1 MQPYIFPFHIRTDR
15 SPWYNNL
22 STVYCS
28 IAPTVATTTTLF
40 IKGEE
45 NKTRSSTMSGDTVT
59 SDVSSAAD
67 AASTQKQ
74 DEQQMTEATSDQQ
87 IIDEDLQEASEVF
100 NSLFS
105 TRRPKDGWAGLSSG
119 LKSIGK
125 GTVAGMA
132 SLVAQ
137 PIAGAHENGVK
148 GFFGGLATGV
158 ASAVA
163 LPVTG
168 VCVGAY
174 QMTRGVTNSFEA
186 MNASKQGMMWDNE
199 KREWIHYFLEKDKEE
214 VEKREA
220 ELKSGGRKTASGGV
234 VGAVDM
240 NEKKVK
246 DREYYDLMGVPTNAT
261 AGEIKKAYYKEA
273 RKCHPDKCQDDPEAA
288 TKFQDLGHAY
298 QILSNEQTRASYDKN
313 GKPDSNSADANLANE
328 IDPLVFFAVMFGSH
342 LVEPYIGELWI
353 ATTADTL
360 MKDSMEQQQDMENLT
375 EEDAAKFIAS
385 KTASSAEMMLKQRKR
400 EVKCALNLR
409 EKIIP
414 FMEAKEEDDIM
425 AFKALIV
432 KEAAKIVSTSF
443 GATFL
448 VTIGFTLEVEA
459 EEYIGVQT
467 SALGMGALNARFR
480 RTRKSTSNNWK
491 IMGAGINAATTGRKA
506 MKEVE
511 AAQKQMEEKKAM
523 AIAGEGDDDDKNAID
538 EEKAKMAAQKLE
550 ETIPALLELAWAIN
564 NRDISRTLKGA
575 CKKLFSDAEVPIE
588 TRIRRAEAVYI
599 LGSEFYTIGKECG
612 GEKYD
617 VKDTNDIKARAEVA
631 VMTTMAKAQG
641 QEVSEDDTE
650 DMIRRAKDM
659 QQGRDEAKASAS
671 SEKAASEDEKM
682 T

>member
-1 MQPYIFPFHIRTDR
+1 MNGT
-15 SPWYNNL
+15 
-22 STVYCS
+22 
-28 IAPTVATTTTLF
+28 
-40 IKGEE
+40 
-45 NKTRSSTMSGDTVT
+45 T
-59 SDVSSAAD
+59 SDASSAD
-67 AASTQKQ
+67 AATIQKQ
-74 DEQQMTEATSDQQ
+74 DEQQETTSEHLQKQNNEQQQKMTTSEQQ
-87 IIDEDLQEASEVF
+87 HIDEDLQEASEVF

-125 GTVAGMA
+125 GTVAGVA
-132 SLVAQ
+132 SLIAQ

-174 QMTRGVTNSFEA
+174 QMTRGVANSVEA
-186 MNASKQGMMWDNE
+186 MNASKQGMVWDND
-199 KREWIHYFLEKDKEE
+199 KREWIHYYLNKDKEE
-214 VEKREA
+214 VEKRET
-220 ELKSGGRKTASGGV
+220 ELKSGGRKTASGGT
-234 VGAVDM
+234 VGATGI

-246 DREYYDLMGVPTNAT
+246 DREYYDLMGVPTDAS

-273 RKCHPDKCQDDPEAA
+273 RKCHPDKCQGDPEAA
-288 TKFQDLGHAY
+288 AKFQALGHAY

-313 GKPDSNSADANLANE
+313 GKPETNSADANLANE

-360 MKDSMEQQQDMENLT
+360 MKDAMEQQQNIDMENMT

-385 KTASSAEMMLKQRKR
+385 KSASTEEMTLKQRKR

-414 FMEAKEEDDIM
+414 FMEARDDDDIM
-425 AFKALIV
+425 QFKASIA
-432 KEAAKIVSTSF
+432 KEASKIVSTSF

-448 VTIGFTLEVEA
+448 VAIGFTLEVEA

-467 SALGMGALNARFR
+467 SALGMGAINARLR
-480 RTRKSTSNNWK
+480 RTRKSTANNWK

-511 AAQKQMEEKKAM
+511 AAQKLMEEKKAM
-523 AIAGEGDDDDKNAID
+523 KVAGEEDNGEEKEMD

-564 NRDISRTLKGA
+564 NRDISRTLKSA
-575 CKKLFSDAEVPIE
+575 CKKLLSDAEVPIE
-588 TRIRRAEAVYI
+588 TRIRRAEAIRI

-617 VKDTNDIKARAEVA
+617 VKDTSDIKARAEVA

-650 DMIRRAKDM
+650 DLIRRAKDM
-659 QQGRDEAKASAS
+659 KQERDEAKAAAA
-671 SEKAASEDEKM
+671 SEKAASGDEKM

>member
-1 MQPYIFPFHIRTDR
+1 M
-15 SPWYNNL
+15 NN
-22 STVYCS
+22 ST
-28 IAPTVATTTTLF
+28 
-40 IKGEE
+40 
-45 NKTRSSTMSGDTVT
+45 T
-59 SDVSSAAD
+59 SDVSAAAAPAD
-67 AASTQKQ
+67 AASIPKQ
-74 DEQQMTEATSDQQ
+74 DEQRMTTTEQQ
-87 IIDEDLQEASEVF
+87 EIDEDLQEASEVF

-125 GTVAGMA
+125 GTAAGVA
-132 SLVAQ
+132 SLIAQ

-174 QMTRGVTNSFEA
+174 QMSRGVANSVEA
-186 MNASKQGMMWDNE
+186 MNSSKQGMMWDNE
-199 KREWIHYFLEKDKEE
+199 KREWIHYYLEKDKEL

-220 ELKSGGRKTASGGV
+220 ELKSGGGKTASGGNL
-234 VGAVDM
+234 AAADI

-246 DREYYDLMGVPTNAT
+246 DREYYDLMGVSTNAT

-288 TKFQDLGHAY
+288 TKFQALGHAY

-360 MKDSMEQQQDMENLT
+360 MKDAMEQQQSMDMESMT
-375 EEDAAKFIAS
+375 EEDAAKFLAS
-385 KTASSAEMMLKQRKR
+385 KSASSEEMTLKQRKR

-414 FMEAKEEDDIM
+414 FMEAKDEDDIM
-425 AFKALIV
+425 AFKASIAQ
-432 KEAAKIVSTSF
+432 EASKIVSTSF

-448 VTIGFTLEVEA
+448 VAIGFTLEVEA

-467 SALGMGALNARFR
+467 SALGMGAMNARFR
-480 RTRKSTSNNWK
+480 RTRKSTANNWK

-511 AAQKQMEEKKAM
+511 AVQKQMEEKKAM
-523 AIAGEGDDDDKNAID
+523 TVAGEEQDGEDNAMD

-575 CKKLFSDAEVPIE
+575 CKKLFSDAEVTIE
-588 TRIRRAEAVYI
+588 TRIRRAEAVYL

-617 VKDTNDIKARAEVA
+617 VKDTKDIKARAEVA

-641 QEVSEDDTE
+641 QEVTEDDTE

-659 QQGRDEAKASAS
+659 QQGRDDAEAAAAN
-671 SEKAASEDEKM
+671 EKAASTDENM

>member
-1 MQPYIFPFHIRTDR
+1 MNGTSDT
-15 SPWYNNL
+15 
-22 STVYCS
+22 STEAAAS
-28 IAPTVATTTTLF
+28 IQKQEDGQVSATT
-40 IKGEE
+40 
-45 NKTRSSTMSGDTVT
+45 
-59 SDVSSAAD
+59 A
-67 AASTQKQ
+67 
-74 DEQQMTEATSDQQ
+74 EQQML
-87 IIDEDLQEASEVF
+87 DEDLQEASEVF

-125 GTVAGMA
+125 GTLAGAA

-168 VCVGAY
+168 ICVGAY
-174 QMTRGVTNSFEA
+174 QMSRGVANSVEA
-186 MNASKQGMMWDNE
+186 VNASKQGMQWDNE
-199 KREWIHYFLEKDKEE
+199 KREWIFYYLDKDKEE

-220 ELKSGGRKTASGGV
+220 ELKSGAGKTASGDA
-234 VGAVDM
+234 VGSTDI

-246 DREYYDLMGVPTNAT
+246 DREYYDLLGVPTNAS

-273 RKCHPDKCQDDPEAA
+273 RKCHPDKCPDDPEAA
-288 TKFQDLGHAY
+288 TKFQALGHAY
-298 QILSNEQTRASYDKN
+298 QILSNEQTRTAYDKN
-313 GKPDSNSADANLANE
+313 GKPETNSADANLANE

-360 MKDSMEQQQDMENLT
+360 MKDAMEQQQSMDMENMT
-375 EEDAAKFIAS
+375 EEDAAKFLAS
-385 KTASSAEMMLKQRKR
+385 KSASSEEMMLKQRKR

-425 AFKALIV
+425 VFKASIA
-432 KEAAKIVSTSF
+432 KEASKIVSTSF

-448 VTIGFTLEVEA
+448 VTIGFALEVEA
-459 EEYIGVQT
+459 EEYLGVQT
-467 SALGMGALNARFR
+467 SALGMGAMNARSRRFR
-480 RTRKSTSNNWK
+480 KTTANNWK

-511 AAQKQMEEKKAM
+511 AAQKQLEEKKAM
-523 AIAGEGDDDDKNAID
+523 KESGEGEADGDDNEMDA
-538 EEKAKMAAQKLE
+538 EQAKMAAQKLE

-564 NRDISRTLKGA
+564 IRDISRTLKSA
-575 CKKLFSDAEVPIE
+575 CKKLFSDAEVSLE
-588 TRIRRAEAVYI
+588 TRIRRAEAVRL

-617 VKDTNDIKARAEVA
+617 VKDTTDIKARAEVA

-650 DMIRRAKDM
+650 DLIRRAKDM
-659 QQGRDEAKASAS
+659 KQGEGVEAAAS
-671 SEKAASEDEKM
+671 STASDDEKM

>member
-1 MQPYIFPFHIRTDR
+1 M
-15 SPWYNNL
+15 SA
-22 STVYCS
+22 
-28 IAPTVATTTTLF
+28 APTA
-40 IKGEE
+40 E
-45 NKTRSSTMSGDTVT
+45 STSL
-59 SDVSSAAD
+59 
-67 AASTQKQ
+67 QKQ
-74 DEQQMTEATSDQQ
+74 ENDQQ
-87 IIDEDLQEASEVF
+87 EIDEDLKEASEVF

-125 GTVAGMA
+125 GTAAGVA

-137 PIAGAHENGVK
+137 PIAGAHENGVR

-174 QMTRGVTNSFEA
+174 QMSRGVANSVEA
-186 MNASKQGMMWDNE
+186 MNSSKQGMMWDNE
-199 KREWIHYFLEKDKEE
+199 KREWIHYYLEKDKEE

-220 ELKSGGRKTASGGV
+220 ELKSGGGKTASGENS
-234 VGAVDM
+234 AAADI
-240 NEKKVK
+240 NERKVK
-246 DREYYDLMGVPTNAT
+246 DREYYDLMGVSTNAT

-288 TKFQDLGHAY
+288 AKFQALGHAY
-298 QILSNEQTRASYDKN
+298 QILSNEQSRASYDKN
-313 GKPDSNSADANLANE
+313 GKPETNSADANLANE

-360 MKDSMEQQQDMENLT
+360 MKDAMEQQQSMDMENMT
-375 EEDAAKFIAS
+375 EEDAAKFLAS
-385 KTASSAEMMLKQRKR
+385 KSASSEEMTLKQRKR

-414 FMEAKEEDDIM
+414 FMEAKDEDDIM
-425 AFKALIV
+425 AFKASIA
-432 KEAAKIVSTSF
+432 KEASKIVSTSF

-448 VTIGFTLEVEA
+448 VAIGFTLEVEA

-467 SALGMGALNARFR
+467 SALGVGAINARFR
-480 RTRKSTSNNWK
+480 RARKSNANNWR

-511 AAQKQMEEKKAM
+511 AVQKQMEEKKAM
-523 AIAGEGDDDDKNAID
+523 TVGGEEEDGEDKAMD

-564 NRDISRTLKGA
+564 DRDISRTLKGA

-588 TRIRRAEAVYI
+588 TRIRRAEAI
-599 LGSEFYTIGKECG
+599 HLLGKDFYTIGKECG

-617 VKDTNDIKARAEVA
+617 VKDTKDIKARAEVA

-641 QEVSEDDTE
+641 QEVTDDDTE

-659 QQGRDEAKASAS
+659 QQGRDDAGAAAANKQTASTDAN
-671 SEKAASEDEKM
+671 M

>member
-1 MQPYIFPFHIRTDR
+1 MNGTSDA
-15 SPWYNNL
+15 
-22 STVYCS
+22 STEAAS
-28 IAPTVATTTTLF
+28 IQKQEDGQVSATT
-40 IKGEE
+40 
-45 NKTRSSTMSGDTVT
+45 ST
-59 SDVSSAAD
+59 A
-67 AASTQKQ
+67 
-74 DEQQMTEATSDQQ
+74 EQQML
-87 IIDEDLQEASEVF
+87 DEDLQEASEVF

-125 GTVAGMA
+125 GTLAGAA

-137 PIAGAHENGVK
+137 PIAGAQENGVK

-168 VCVGAY
+168 ICVGAY
-174 QMTRGVTNSFEA
+174 QMSRGVANSVEA
-186 MNASKQGMMWDNE
+186 VNASKQGMQWDNE
-199 KREWIHYFLEKDKEE
+199 KREWIFYYLDKDKEE

-220 ELKSGGRKTASGGV
+220 ELKSGAGKTASGDA
-234 VGAVDM
+234 VGSTDI

-246 DREYYDLMGVPTNAT
+246 DREYYDLLGVPTNAS

-273 RKCHPDKCQDDPEAA
+273 RKCHPDKCPDDPEAA
-288 TKFQDLGHAY
+288 TKFQALGHAY
-298 QILSNEQTRASYDKN
+298 QILSNEQTRTAYDKN
-313 GKPDSNSADANLANE
+313 GKPETNSADANLANE

-360 MKDSMEQQQDMENLT
+360 MKDAMEQQQSMDMENMT
-375 EEDAAKFIAS
+375 EEDAAKFLAS
-385 KTASSAEMMLKQRKR
+385 KSASSEEMMLKQRKR

-425 AFKALIV
+425 VFKASIA
-432 KEAAKIVSTSF
+432 KEASKIVSTSF

-448 VTIGFTLEVEA
+448 VTIGFALEVEA
-459 EEYIGVQT
+459 EEYLGVQT
-467 SALGMGALNARFR
+467 SALGMGAMNARSRRFR
-480 RTRKSTSNNWK
+480 KTTANNWK

-511 AAQKQMEEKKAM
+511 AAQKQLEEKKAM
-523 AIAGEGDDDDKNAID
+523 KESGEGEADGDDNEMDA
-538 EEKAKMAAQKLE
+538 EQAKMAAQKLE

-564 NRDISRTLKGA
+564 IRDISRTLKSA
-575 CKKLFSDAEVPIE
+575 CKKLFSDAEVPLE
-588 TRIRRAEAVYI
+588 TRIRRAEAVRL

-617 VKDTNDIKARAEVA
+617 VKDTTDIKARAEVA

-650 DMIRRAKDM
+650 DLIRRAKDM
-659 QQGRDEAKASAS
+659 KQGDGEGAEAAAS
-671 SEKAASEDEKM
+671 STASDDEKM

>member
-1 MQPYIFPFHIRTDR
+1 M
-15 SPWYNNL
+15 NG
-22 STVYCS
+22 
-28 IAPTVATTTTLF
+28 TTTT
-40 IKGEE
+40 
-45 NKTRSSTMSGDTVT
+45 SDDVSAT
-59 SDVSSAAD
+59 SDAVSAAD
-67 AASTQKQ
+67 TASIQKQ
-74 DEQQMTEATSDQQ
+74 EVEQQQQQVTTTSKQQ
-87 IIDEDLQEASEVF
+87 QAIDDDLQEASEVF

-125 GTVAGMA
+125 GTVAGVA
-132 SLVAQ
+132 SLIAQ

-174 QMTRGVTNSFEA
+174 QMTRGVVNSVEA

-199 KREWIHYFLEKDKEE
+199 KREWIHYYLNKDKEE

-220 ELKSGGRKTASGGV
+220 ELKSGGGKTASGGA
-234 VGAVDM
+234 VGATDI

-246 DREYYDLMGVPTNAT
+246 DREYYDLMGVPTNAS

-273 RKCHPDKCQDDPEAA
+273 RKCHPDKCQNDPEAA
-288 TKFQDLGHAY
+288 AKFQALGHAY

-313 GKPDSNSADANLANE
+313 GKPETNSADANLANE

-360 MKDSMEQQQDMENLT
+360 MKDVMEQQQNMDMENMT

-385 KTASSAEMMLKQRKR
+385 KSASTEEMTLKQRKR

-414 FMEAKEEDDIM
+414 FMEAKYEDDIM
-425 AFKALIV
+425 QFKASIA
-432 KEAAKIVSTSF
+432 KEASKIVSTSF

-448 VTIGFTLEVEA
+448 VAIGFTLEVEA

-467 SALGMGALNARFR
+467 SALGMGAMNARLR
-480 RTRKSTSNNWK
+480 RTRKSTANNWK

-511 AAQKQMEEKKAM
+511 AAQKSMEEKKAM
-523 AIAGEGDDDDKNAID
+523 KVAGEEDDGEDNALD

-564 NRDISRTLKGA
+564 NRDISRTLKSA

-588 TRIRRAEAVYI
+588 TRIRRAEAI
-599 LGSEFYTIGKECG
+599 RLLGSEFYTIGKECG

-617 VKDTNDIKARAEVA
+617 VKDTTDIKARAEVA

-650 DMIRRAKDM
+650 DLIRRAKDM
-659 QQGRDEAKASAS
+659 KQGRDEAKAAAE
-671 SEKAASEDEKM
+671 SEKAASTDEKM

>member
-1 MQPYIFPFHIRTDR
+1 M
-15 SPWYNNL
+15 N
-22 STVYCS
+22 ST
-28 IAPTVATTTTLF
+28 
-40 IKGEE
+40 
-45 NKTRSSTMSGDTVT
+45 T
-59 SDVSSAAD
+59 SDVSAAAAPAD
-67 AASTQKQ
+67 AASIPKQ
-74 DEQQMTEATSDQQ
+74 DEQRMTTTEQQ
-87 IIDEDLQEASEVF
+87 EIDEDLQEASEVF

-125 GTVAGMA
+125 GTAAGVA
-132 SLVAQ
+132 SLIAQ

-174 QMTRGVTNSFEA
+174 QMSRGVANSVEA
-186 MNASKQGMMWDNE
+186 MNSSKQGMMWDNE
-199 KREWIHYFLEKDKEE
+199 KREWIHYYLEKDKEL

-220 ELKSGGRKTASGGV
+220 ELKSGGGKTASGGNL
-234 VGAVDM
+234 AAADI

-246 DREYYDLMGVPTNAT
+246 DREYYDLMGVSTNAT

-288 TKFQDLGHAY
+288 TKFQALGHAY

-360 MKDSMEQQQDMENLT
+360 MKDAMEQQQSMDMESMT
-375 EEDAAKFIAS
+375 EEDAAKFLAS
-385 KTASSAEMMLKQRKR
+385 KSASSEEMTLKQRKR

-414 FMEAKEEDDIM
+414 FMEAKDEDDIM
-425 AFKALIV
+425 AFKASIAQ
-432 KEAAKIVSTSF
+432 EASKIVSTSF

-448 VTIGFTLEVEA
+448 VAIGFTLEVEA

-467 SALGMGALNARFR
+467 SALGMGAMNARFR
-480 RTRKSTSNNWK
+480 RTRKSTANNWK

-511 AAQKQMEEKKAM
+511 AVQKQMEEKKAM
-523 AIAGEGDDDDKNAID
+523 TVAGEEQDGEDNAMD

-575 CKKLFSDAEVPIE
+575 CKKLFSDAEVTIE
-588 TRIRRAEAVYI
+588 TRIRRAEAVYL

-617 VKDTNDIKARAEVA
+617 VKDTKDIKARAEVA

-641 QEVSEDDTE
+641 QEVTEDDTE

-659 QQGRDEAKASAS
+659 QQGRDDAEAAAAN
-671 SEKAASEDEKM
+671 EKAASTDENM

>member
-1 MQPYIFPFHIRTDR
+1 M
-15 SPWYNNL
+15 N
-22 STVYCS
+22 STS
-28 IAPTVATTTTLF
+28 EA
-40 IKGEE
+40 
-45 NKTRSSTMSGDTVT
+45 
-59 SDVSSAAD
+59 SAAADSD
-67 AASTQKQ
+67 ASIQKQ
-74 DEQQMTEATSDQQ
+74 TEQQMTSTEQQ
-87 IIDEDLQEASEVF
+87 EIDDDLQEASEVF

-119 LKSIGK
+119 LKSVGK
-125 GTVAGMA
+125 GTIAGVA

-137 PIAGAHENGVK
+137 PIAGAQENGVK

-174 QMTRGVTNSFEA
+174 QMTRGVANSVEA
-186 MNASKQGMMWDNE
+186 VNASKQGMVWDNE
-199 KREWIHYFLEKDKEE
+199 KREWVQYFLEKDKEE
-214 VEKREA
+214 VETREA
-220 ELKSGGRKTASGGV
+220 ELKSGGKTASGGDS
-234 VGAVDM
+234 AAADI

-246 DREYYDLMGVPTNAT
+246 DREYYDLMGVSTNAT

-288 TKFQDLGHAY
+288 AKFQALGHAY

-313 GKPDSNSADANLANE
+313 GKPETNSADANLANE

-360 MKDSMEQQQDMENLT
+360 MKDAMEQQQGLDMENMT
-375 EEDAAKFIAS
+375 EEDAAKFLAS
-385 KTASSAEMMLKQRKR
+385 KSASGEEMMLKQRKR

-409 EKIIP
+409 EKIVP

-425 AFKALIV
+425 VFKASIAQ
-432 KEAAKIVSTSF
+432 EAAKIASTSF

-448 VTIGFTLEVEA
+448 VAIGFTLEVEA

-467 SALGMGALNARFR
+467 SALGVGALNARFR
-480 RTRKSTSNNWK
+480 RTRKSTANNWK

-511 AAQKQMEEKKAM
+511 AVQKEMEEKKASTEG
-523 AIAGEGDDDDKNAID
+523 GESNDGEENEMD
-538 EEKAKMAAQKLE
+538 EEKAKVAAKKLE

-575 CKKLFSDAEVPIE
+575 CKKLFSDAAVPIE
-588 TRIRRAEAVYI
+588 TRIRRAEALHMI
-599 LGSEFYTIGKECG
+599 GSEFFTIGKDCG

-641 QEVSEDDTE
+641 QEVTEDDTE
-650 DMIRRAKDM
+650 DLIRRAKDM
-659 QQGRDEAKASAS
+659 QQGRDDEAATSSA
-671 SEKAASEDEKM
+671 ADENADENM

>member
-1 MQPYIFPFHIRTDR
+1 MNGTSD
-15 SPWYNNL
+15 NT
-22 STVYCS
+22 STEAAAS
-28 IAPTVATTTTLF
+28 IQKQEDGQVSATT
-40 IKGEE
+40 
-45 NKTRSSTMSGDTVT
+45 ST
-59 SDVSSAAD
+59 A
-67 AASTQKQ
+67 
-74 DEQQMTEATSDQQ
+74 EQQML
-87 IIDEDLQEASEVF
+87 DEDLQEASEVF

-125 GTVAGMA
+125 GTLAGAA

-137 PIAGAHENGVK
+137 PIAGAQENGVK

-168 VCVGAY
+168 ICVGAY
-174 QMTRGVTNSFEA
+174 QMSRGVANSVEA
-186 MNASKQGMMWDNE
+186 INASKQGMQWDNE
-199 KREWIHYFLEKDKEE
+199 KREWIFYYLDKDKEE

-220 ELKSGGRKTASGGV
+220 ELKSGAGKTASGDA
-234 VGAVDM
+234 VGSTDI

-246 DREYYDLMGVPTNAT
+246 DREYYDLLGVPTNAS

-273 RKCHPDKCQDDPEAA
+273 RKCHPDKCPDDPEAA
-288 TKFQDLGHAY
+288 TKFQALGHAY
-298 QILSNEQTRASYDKN
+298 QILSNEQTRTAYDKN
-313 GKPDSNSADANLANE
+313 GKPETNSADANLANE

-360 MKDSMEQQQDMENLT
+360 MKDAMEQQQSMDMENMT
-375 EEDAAKFIAS
+375 EEDAAKFLAS
-385 KTASSAEMMLKQRKR
+385 KSASSEEMMLKQRKR

-425 AFKALIV
+425 VFKASIA
-432 KEAAKIVSTSF
+432 KEASKIVSTSF

-448 VTIGFTLEVEA
+448 VTIGFALEVEA
-459 EEYIGVQT
+459 EEYLGVQT
-467 SALGMGALNARFR
+467 SALGMGAINARSRRFR
-480 RTRKSTSNNWK
+480 KTTANNWK

-511 AAQKQMEEKKAM
+511 AAQKQLEEKKAM
-523 AIAGEGDDDDKNAID
+523 KESGEGEADGDDNEMDA
-538 EEKAKMAAQKLE
+538 EQAKMAAQKLE

-564 NRDISRTLKGA
+564 IRDISRTLKSA
-575 CKKLFSDAEVPIE
+575 CKKLFSDAEVPLE
-588 TRIRRAEAVYI
+588 TRIRRAEAVRL

-617 VKDTNDIKARAEVA
+617 VKDTTDIKARAEVA

-650 DMIRRAKDM
+650 DLIRRAKDM
-659 QQGRDEAKASAS
+659 KQGNGEGAEAAAS
-671 SEKAASEDEKM
+671 STASDDEKM

>member
-1 MQPYIFPFHIRTDR
+1 M
-15 SPWYNNL
+15 N
-22 STVYCS
+22 ST
-28 IAPTVATTTTLF
+28 
-40 IKGEE
+40 
-45 NKTRSSTMSGDTVT
+45 T
-59 SDVSSAAD
+59 SDISAAAAAAAPAD
-67 AASTQKQ
+67 AASIPKQ
-74 DEQQMTEATSDQQ
+74 DEQHMTTTEQQ
-87 IIDEDLQEASEVF
+87 EIDEDLQEASEVF

-125 GTVAGMA
+125 GTAAGVA
-132 SLVAQ
+132 SLIAQ

-174 QMTRGVTNSFEA
+174 QMSRGVANSVEA

-199 KREWIHYFLEKDKEE
+199 KREWIHYYLGKDKEL

-220 ELKSGGRKTASGGV
+220 ELKSGGGKTASGGNL
-234 VGAVDM
+234 AAADI

-246 DREYYDLMGVPTNAT
+246 DREYYDLMGVSTNAT

-288 TKFQDLGHAY
+288 TKFQALGHAY

-360 MKDSMEQQQDMENLT
+360 MKDAMEQQQSMDMESMT
-375 EEDAAKFIAS
+375 EEDAAKFLAS
-385 KTASSAEMMLKQRKR
+385 KSASSEEMTLKQRKR

-409 EKIIP
+409 EKIIL
-414 FMEAKEEDDIM
+414 FMEAKDEDDIM
-425 AFKALIV
+425 AFKASIAQ
-432 KEAAKIVSTSF
+432 EASKIVSTSF

-448 VTIGFTLEVEA
+448 VAIGFTLEVEA

-467 SALGMGALNARFR
+467 SALGMGAMNARFR
-480 RTRKSTSNNWK
+480 RTRKSTANNWK

-511 AAQKQMEEKKAM
+511 AVQKQMEEKKAM
-523 AIAGEGDDDDKNAID
+523 TVAGEEQDGKDNAMD

-575 CKKLFSDAEVPIE
+575 CKKLFSDAEVTIE
-588 TRIRRAEAVYI
+588 TRIRRAEAVYL

-617 VKDTNDIKARAEVA
+617 VKDTKDIKARAEVA

-641 QEVSEDDTE
+641 QEVTEDDTE

-659 QQGRDEAKASAS
+659 QQGRDDAEAAAAN
-671 SEKAASEDEKM
+671 EKAASTDENM

>member
-1 MQPYIFPFHIRTDR
+1 M
-15 SPWYNNL
+15 N
-22 STVYCS
+22 ST
-28 IAPTVATTTTLF
+28 
-40 IKGEE
+40 
-45 NKTRSSTMSGDTVT
+45 T
-59 SDVSSAAD
+59 SDISAAAAAPAY
-67 AASTQKQ
+67 AASIPKQ
-74 DEQQMTEATSDQQ
+74 DEQHMTTTEQQ
-87 IIDEDLQEASEVF
+87 EIDEDLQEASEVF

-125 GTVAGMA
+125 GTAAGVA
-132 SLVAQ
+132 SLIAQ

-174 QMTRGVTNSFEA
+174 QMSRGVANSVEA
-186 MNASKQGMMWDNE
+186 MNSSKQGMMWDNE
-199 KREWIHYFLEKDKEE
+199 KREWIHYYLEKDKEL

-220 ELKSGGRKTASGGV
+220 ELKSGGGKTASGGNL
-234 VGAVDM
+234 AAADI

-246 DREYYDLMGVPTNAT
+246 DREYYDLMGVSTNAT

-288 TKFQDLGHAY
+288 TKFQALGHAY

-360 MKDSMEQQQDMENLT
+360 MKDAMEQQQSMDMESMT
-375 EEDAAKFIAS
+375 EEDAAKFLAS
-385 KTASSAEMMLKQRKR
+385 KSASSEEMTLKQRKR

-414 FMEAKEEDDIM
+414 FMEAKDEDDIM
-425 AFKALIV
+425 AFKASIAQ
-432 KEAAKIVSTSF
+432 EASKIVSTSF

-448 VTIGFTLEVEA
+448 VAIGFTLEVEA

-467 SALGMGALNARFR
+467 SALGMGAMNARFR
-480 RTRKSTSNNWK
+480 RTRKSTANNWK

-511 AAQKQMEEKKAM
+511 AVQKQMEEKKAM
-523 AIAGEGDDDDKNAID
+523 TVAGEEQDGEDNAMD

-575 CKKLFSDAEVPIE
+575 CKKLFSDAEVTIE
-588 TRIRRAEAVYI
+588 TRIRRAEAVYL

-617 VKDTNDIKARAEVA
+617 VKDTKDIKARAEVA

-641 QEVSEDDTE
+641 QEVTEDDTE

-659 QQGRDEAKASAS
+659 QQGRDDAEAAAAN
-671 SEKAASEDEKM
+671 EKAASTDENM

>member
-1 MQPYIFPFHIRTDR
+1 MNGTSDT
-15 SPWYNNL
+15 
-22 STVYCS
+22 STEAAS
-28 IAPTVATTTTLF
+28 IQKQEDGQVSATT
-40 IKGEE
+40 
-45 NKTRSSTMSGDTVT
+45 
-59 SDVSSAAD
+59 
-67 AASTQKQ
+67 
-74 DEQQMTEATSDQQ
+74 ATDL
-87 IIDEDLQEASEVF
+87 DDDLQEASEVF

-125 GTVAGMA
+125 GTLAGAA

-168 VCVGAY
+168 ICVGAY
-174 QMTRGVTNSFEA
+174 QMSRGVANSVEA
-186 MNASKQGMMWDNE
+186 VNASKQGMQWDNE
-199 KREWIHYFLEKDKEE
+199 KREWIFYYLEKDKEE

-220 ELKSGGRKTASGGV
+220 ELKSGAGKTASGDA
-234 VGAVDM
+234 VGSTDI

-246 DREYYDLMGVPTNAT
+246 DREYYELLGVPTNAS

-273 RKCHPDKCQDDPEAA
+273 RKCHPDKCPDDPEAA
-288 TKFQDLGHAY
+288 TKFQALGHAY
-298 QILSNEQTRASYDKN
+298 QILSNEQTRTAYDKN
-313 GKPDSNSADANLANE
+313 GKPETNSADANLANE

-360 MKDSMEQQQDMENLT
+360 MKDAMEQQQSMDMENMT
-375 EEDAAKFIAS
+375 EEDAAKFLAS
-385 KTASSAEMMLKQRKR
+385 KSASSEEMMLKQRKR

-425 AFKALIV
+425 VFKASIA
-432 KEAAKIVSTSF
+432 KEASKIVSTSF

-448 VTIGFTLEVEA
+448 VTIGFALEVEA
-459 EEYIGVQT
+459 EEYLGVQT
-467 SALGMGALNARFR
+467 SALGMGAMNARSRRFR
-480 RTRKSTSNNWK
+480 KTTANNWK

-511 AAQKQMEEKKAM
+511 AAQKQLEEKKAM
-523 AIAGEGDDDDKNAID
+523 KESGEGEADGDDNEMDV
-538 EEKAKMAAQKLE
+538 EQAKMAAQKLE

-564 NRDISRTLKGA
+564 IRDISRTLKSA
-575 CKKLFSDAEVPIE
+575 CKKLFSDAEVPLE
-588 TRIRRAEAVYI
+588 TRIRRAEAVRL

-617 VKDTNDIKARAEVA
+617 VKDTTDIKARAEVA

-650 DMIRRAKDM
+650 DLIRQAKDM
-659 QQGRDEAKASAS
+659 KKDQ
-671 SEKAASEDEKM
+671 SEGADRKSVV
-682 T
+682 

>member
-1 MQPYIFPFHIRTDR
+1 M
-15 SPWYNNL
+15 N
-22 STVYCS
+22 
-28 IAPTVATTTTLF
+28 
-40 IKGEE
+40 
-45 NKTRSSTMSGDTVT
+45 SSTSEMSASPTAEST
-59 SDVSSAAD
+59 SL
-67 AASTQKQ
+67 QKQ
-74 DEQQMTEATSDQQ
+74 ENDQQ
-87 IIDEDLQEASEVF
+87 EIDEDLKEASEVF

-125 GTVAGMA
+125 GTAAGVA

-137 PIAGAHENGVK
+137 PIAGAHENGVR

-174 QMTRGVTNSFEA
+174 QMSRGVANSVEA

-199 KREWIHYFLEKDKEE
+199 KREWIHYYLEKDKEE

-220 ELKSGGRKTASGGV
+220 ELKSGGGKTASGENS
-234 VGAVDM
+234 AAADI
-240 NEKKVK
+240 NERKVK
-246 DREYYDLMGVPTNAT
+246 DREYYDLMGVSTNAT

-288 TKFQDLGHAY
+288 AKFQALGHAY
-298 QILSNEQTRASYDKN
+298 QILSNEQSRASYDKN
-313 GKPDSNSADANLANE
+313 GKPETNSADANLANE

-360 MKDSMEQQQDMENLT
+360 MKDAMEQQQSMDMENMT
-375 EEDAAKFIAS
+375 EEDAAKFLAS
-385 KTASSAEMMLKQRKR
+385 KSASSEEMTLKQRKR

-414 FMEAKEEDDIM
+414 FMEAKDEDDIM
-425 AFKALIV
+425 AFKASIA
-432 KEAAKIVSTSF
+432 KEASKIVSTSF

-448 VTIGFTLEVEA
+448 VAIGFTLEVEA

-467 SALGMGALNARFR
+467 SALGVGAINARFR
-480 RTRKSTSNNWK
+480 RARKSNANNWR

-511 AAQKQMEEKKAM
+511 AVQKHMEEKKAM
-523 AIAGEGDDDDKNAID
+523 TVGGEEEDGEDKAMD

-564 NRDISRTLKGA
+564 DRDISRTLKGA

-588 TRIRRAEAVYI
+588 TRIRRAEAI
-599 LGSEFYTIGKECG
+599 HLLGKDFYTIGKECG

-617 VKDTNDIKARAEVA
+617 VKDTKDIKARAEVA

-641 QEVSEDDTE
+641 QEVTDDDTE

-659 QQGRDEAKASAS
+659 QQGRDDAGAAAANKQTASTDAN
-671 SEKAASEDEKM
+671 M

>member
-1 MQPYIFPFHIRTDR
+1 M
-15 SPWYNNL
+15 NG
-22 STVYCS
+22 
-28 IAPTVATTTTLF
+28 TTTT
-40 IKGEE
+40 
-45 NKTRSSTMSGDTVT
+45 SDDVSAT
-59 SDVSSAAD
+59 SDAVSAAD
-67 AASTQKQ
+67 TASIQKQ
-74 DEQQMTEATSDQQ
+74 EVEQQQQQVTTTSKQQ
-87 IIDEDLQEASEVF
+87 QAIDDDLQEASEVF

-125 GTVAGMA
+125 GTVAGVA
-132 SLVAQ
+132 SLIAQ

-174 QMTRGVTNSFEA
+174 QMTRGVVNSVEA

-199 KREWIHYFLEKDKEE
+199 KREWIHYYLNKDKEE

-220 ELKSGGRKTASGGV
+220 ELKSGGGKTASGGA
-234 VGAVDM
+234 VGATDI

-246 DREYYDLMGVPTNAT
+246 DREYYDLMGVPTNAS

-273 RKCHPDKCQDDPEAA
+273 RKCHPDKCQNDPEAA
-288 TKFQDLGHAY
+288 AKFQALGHAY

-313 GKPDSNSADANLANE
+313 GKPETNSADANLANE

-360 MKDSMEQQQDMENLT
+360 MKDVMEQQQNMDMENMT

-385 KTASSAEMMLKQRKR
+385 KSASTEEMTLKQRKR

-414 FMEAKEEDDIM
+414 FMEAKDEDDIM
-425 AFKALIV
+425 QFKASIA
-432 KEAAKIVSTSF
+432 KEASKIVSTSF

-448 VTIGFTLEVEA
+448 VAIGFTLEVEA

-467 SALGMGALNARFR
+467 SALGMGAMNARLR
-480 RTRKSTSNNWK
+480 RTRKSTANNWK

-511 AAQKQMEEKKAM
+511 AAQKSMEEKKAM
-523 AIAGEGDDDDKNAID
+523 KVAGEEDDGEDNALD

-564 NRDISRTLKGA
+564 NRDISRTLKSA

-588 TRIRRAEAVYI
+588 TRIRRAEAI
-599 LGSEFYTIGKECG
+599 RLLGSEFYTIGKECG

-617 VKDTNDIKARAEVA
+617 VKDTTDIKARAEVA

-650 DMIRRAKDM
+650 DLIRRAKDM
-659 QQGRDEAKASAS
+659 KQGRDEAKAAAE
-671 SEKAASEDEKM
+671 SEKAASTDEKM

>member
-1 MQPYIFPFHIRTDR
+1 M
-15 SPWYNNL
+15 N
-22 STVYCS
+22 STS
-28 IAPTVATTTTLF
+28 EA
-40 IKGEE
+40 
-45 NKTRSSTMSGDTVT
+45 
-59 SDVSSAAD
+59 SAAADSD
-67 AASTQKQ
+67 ASIQKQ
-74 DEQQMTEATSDQQ
+74 TEQQMTSTEQQ
-87 IIDEDLQEASEVF
+87 EIDDDLQEASEVF

-119 LKSIGK
+119 LKSVGK
-125 GTVAGMA
+125 GTIAGVA

-137 PIAGAHENGVK
+137 PIAGAQENGVK

-174 QMTRGVTNSFEA
+174 QMTRGVANSVEA
-186 MNASKQGMMWDNE
+186 VNASKQGMVWDNE
-199 KREWIHYFLEKDKEE
+199 KREWVQYFLEKDKEE
-214 VEKREA
+214 VETREA
-220 ELKSGGRKTASGGV
+220 ELKSGGKTASGGDS
-234 VGAVDM
+234 AAADI
-240 NEKKVK
+240 NERKVK
-246 DREYYDLMGVPTNAT
+246 DREYYDLMGVSTNAT

-288 TKFQDLGHAY
+288 AKFQALGHAY

-313 GKPDSNSADANLANE
+313 GKPETNSADANLANE

-360 MKDSMEQQQDMENLT
+360 MKDAMEQQQGLDMENMT
-375 EEDAAKFIAS
+375 EEDAAKFLAS
-385 KTASSAEMMLKQRKR
+385 KSASGEEMMLKQRKR

-409 EKIIP
+409 EKIVP

-425 AFKALIV
+425 VFKASIAQ
-432 KEAAKIVSTSF
+432 EAAKIASTSF

-448 VTIGFTLEVEA
+448 VAIGFTLEVEA

-467 SALGMGALNARFR
+467 SALGVGALNARFR
-480 RTRKSTSNNWK
+480 RTRKSTANNWK

-511 AAQKQMEEKKAM
+511 AVQKEMEEKKASTEG
-523 AIAGEGDDDDKNAID
+523 GESNDGEENEMD
-538 EEKAKMAAQKLE
+538 EEKAKVAAKKLE

-575 CKKLFSDAEVPIE
+575 CKKLFSDAAVPIE
-588 TRIRRAEAVYI
+588 TRIRRAEALHMI
-599 LGSEFYTIGKECG
+599 GSEFFTIGKDCG

-641 QEVSEDDTE
+641 QEVTEDDTE
-650 DMIRRAKDM
+650 DLIRRAKDM
-659 QQGRDEAKASAS
+659 QQGRDDEAATSSA
-671 SEKAASEDEKM
+671 ADENADENM

>member
-1 MQPYIFPFHIRTDR
+1 M
-15 SPWYNNL
+15 N
-22 STVYCS
+22 ST
-28 IAPTVATTTTLF
+28 
-40 IKGEE
+40 
-45 NKTRSSTMSGDTVT
+45 T
-59 SDVSSAAD
+59 SDVSAAAAPAD
-67 AASTQKQ
+67 AASIPKQ
-74 DEQQMTEATSDQQ
+74 DEQHMTTTEQQ
-87 IIDEDLQEASEVF
+87 EIDEDLQEASEVF

-125 GTVAGMA
+125 GTAAGVA
-132 SLVAQ
+132 SLIAQ

-174 QMTRGVTNSFEA
+174 QMSRGVANSVEA

-199 KREWIHYFLEKDKEE
+199 KREWIHYYLEKDKEL

-220 ELKSGGRKTASGGV
+220 ELKSGGGKTASGGNL
-234 VGAVDM
+234 AAADI

-246 DREYYDLMGVPTNAT
+246 DREYYDLMGVSTNAT

-288 TKFQDLGHAY
+288 TKFQALGHAY

-360 MKDSMEQQQDMENLT
+360 MKDAMEQQQSMDMESMT
-375 EEDAAKFIAS
+375 EEDAAKFLAS
-385 KTASSAEMMLKQRKR
+385 KSASSEEMTLKQRKR

-409 EKIIP
+409 EKIIL
-414 FMEAKEEDDIM
+414 FMEAKDEDDIM
-425 AFKALIV
+425 AFKASIAQ
-432 KEAAKIVSTSF
+432 EASKIVSTSF

-448 VTIGFTLEVEA
+448 VAIGFTLEVEA

-467 SALGMGALNARFR
+467 SALGMGAMNARFR
-480 RTRKSTSNNWK
+480 RTRKSTADNWK

-511 AAQKQMEEKKAM
+511 AVQKQMEEKKAM
-523 AIAGEGDDDDKNAID
+523 TVAGEEQDGKDNAMD

-564 NRDISRTLKGA
+564 NRDISRTLKEA
-575 CKKLFSDAEVPIE
+575 CKKLFSDAEVTIE
-588 TRIRRAEAVYI
+588 TRIRRAEAVYL

-617 VKDTNDIKARAEVA
+617 VKDTKDIKARAEVA

-641 QEVSEDDTE
+641 QEVTEDDTE

-659 QQGRDEAKASAS
+659 QQGRDDAEAAAAN
-671 SEKAASEDEKM
+671 EKAASTDENM

>member
-1 MQPYIFPFHIRTDR
+1 MN
-15 SPWYNNL
+15 S
-22 STVYCS
+22 STS
-28 IAPTVATTTTLF
+28 EMSAAPTA
-40 IKGEE
+40 E
-45 NKTRSSTMSGDTVT
+45 STSL
-59 SDVSSAAD
+59 
-67 AASTQKQ
+67 QKQ
-74 DEQQMTEATSDQQ
+74 ENDQQ
-87 IIDEDLQEASEVF
+87 EIDEDLKEASEVF

-125 GTVAGMA
+125 GTAAGVA

-137 PIAGAHENGVK
+137 PIAGAHENGVR

-174 QMTRGVTNSFEA
+174 QMSRGVANSVEA

-199 KREWIHYFLEKDKEE
+199 KREWIHYYLEKDKEE

-220 ELKSGGRKTASGGV
+220 ELKSGGGKTASGENS
-234 VGAVDM
+234 AAADI
-240 NEKKVK
+240 NERKVK
-246 DREYYDLMGVPTNAT
+246 DREYYDLMGVSTNAT

-288 TKFQDLGHAY
+288 AKFQALGHAY
-298 QILSNEQTRASYDKN
+298 QILSNEQSRASYDKN
-313 GKPDSNSADANLANE
+313 GKPETNSADANLANE

-360 MKDSMEQQQDMENLT
+360 MKDAMEQQQSMDMENMT
-375 EEDAAKFIAS
+375 EEDAAKFLAS
-385 KTASSAEMMLKQRKR
+385 KSASSEEMTLKQRKR

-414 FMEAKEEDDIM
+414 FMEAKDEDDIM
-425 AFKALIV
+425 AFKASIA
-432 KEAAKIVSTSF
+432 KEASKIVSTSF

-448 VTIGFTLEVEA
+448 VAIGFTLEVEA

-467 SALGMGALNARFR
+467 SALGVGAINARFR
-480 RTRKSTSNNWK
+480 RARKSNANNWR

-511 AAQKQMEEKKAM
+511 AVQKQMEEKKAM
-523 AIAGEGDDDDKNAID
+523 TVGGEEEDGEDKAMD

-564 NRDISRTLKGA
+564 DRDISRTLKGA

-588 TRIRRAEAVYI
+588 TRIRRAEAI
-599 LGSEFYTIGKECG
+599 HLLGKDFYTIGKECG

-617 VKDTNDIKARAEVA
+617 VKDTKDIKARAEVA

-641 QEVSEDDTE
+641 QEVTDDDTE

-659 QQGRDEAKASAS
+659 QQGRDDAGAAAANKQTASTDAN
-671 SEKAASEDEKM
+671 M

>member
-1 MQPYIFPFHIRTDR
+1 M
-15 SPWYNNL
+15 SA
-22 STVYCS
+22 
-28 IAPTVATTTTLF
+28 APTA
-40 IKGEE
+40 E
-45 NKTRSSTMSGDTVT
+45 STSL
-59 SDVSSAAD
+59 
-67 AASTQKQ
+67 QKQ
-74 DEQQMTEATSDQQ
+74 ENDQQ
-87 IIDEDLQEASEVF
+87 EIDEDLKEASEVF

-125 GTVAGMA
+125 GTAAGVA

-137 PIAGAHENGVK
+137 PIAGAHENGVR

-174 QMTRGVTNSFEA
+174 QMSRGVANSVEA

-199 KREWIHYFLEKDKEE
+199 KREWIHYYLEKDKEE

-220 ELKSGGRKTASGGV
+220 ELKSGGGKTASGENS
-234 VGAVDM
+234 AAADI
-240 NEKKVK
+240 NERKVK
-246 DREYYDLMGVPTNAT
+246 DREYYDLMGVSTNAT

-288 TKFQDLGHAY
+288 AKFQALGHAY
-298 QILSNEQTRASYDKN
+298 QILSNEQSRASYDKN
-313 GKPDSNSADANLANE
+313 GKPETNSADANLANE

-360 MKDSMEQQQDMENLT
+360 MKDAMEQQQSMDMENMT
-375 EEDAAKFIAS
+375 EEDAAKFLAS
-385 KTASSAEMMLKQRKR
+385 KSASSEEMTLKQRKR

-414 FMEAKEEDDIM
+414 FMEAKDEDDIM
-425 AFKALIV
+425 AFKASIA
-432 KEAAKIVSTSF
+432 KEASKIVSTSF

-448 VTIGFTLEVEA
+448 VAIGFTLEVEA

-467 SALGMGALNARFR
+467 SALGVGAINARFR
-480 RTRKSTSNNWK
+480 RARKSNANNWR

-511 AAQKQMEEKKAM
+511 AVQKQMEEKKAM
-523 AIAGEGDDDDKNAID
+523 TVGGEEEDGEDKAMD

-564 NRDISRTLKGA
+564 DRDISRTLKGA

-588 TRIRRAEAVYI
+588 TRIRRAEAI
-599 LGSEFYTIGKECG
+599 HLLGKDFYTIGKECG

-617 VKDTNDIKARAEVA
+617 VKDTKDIKARAEVA

-641 QEVSEDDTE
+641 QEVTDDDTE

-659 QQGRDEAKASAS
+659 QQGRDDAGAAAANKQTASTDAN
-671 SEKAASEDEKM
+671 M

>member
-1 MQPYIFPFHIRTDR
+1 MN
-15 SPWYNNL
+15 S
-22 STVYCS
+22 
-28 IAPTVATTTTLF
+28 VAT
-40 IKGEE
+40 
-45 NKTRSSTMSGDTVT
+45 
-59 SDVSSAAD
+59 SDASAAAPAD
-67 AASTQKQ
+67 DTASIQKQ
-74 DEQQMTEATSDQQ
+74 DEHQQQQMTSTEQQ
-87 IIDEDLQEASEVF
+87 EIDEDLQEASEVF

-125 GTVAGMA
+125 GTAAGVA

-137 PIAGAHENGVK
+137 PIAGAHENGVR

-174 QMTRGVTNSFEA
+174 QMTRGVANSVEA
-186 MNASKQGMMWDNE
+186 MNSSKQGMMWDNE
-199 KREWIHYFLEKDKEE
+199 KREWIHYYLEKDKEE

-220 ELKSGGRKTASGGV
+220 ELKSGGGKTASGGDL
-234 VGAVDM
+234 AAADI

-246 DREYYDLMGVPTNAT
+246 DREYYDLMGVSTNAT

-288 TKFQDLGHAY
+288 AKFQDLGHAY

-313 GKPDSNSADANLANE
+313 GKPETNSADANLANE

-360 MKDSMEQQQDMENLT
+360 MKDAMEQQQSMDMENMT
-375 EEDAAKFIAS
+375 EEDAAKFLAS
-385 KTASSAEMMLKQRKR
+385 KSASSEEMTLKQRKR

-414 FMEAKEEDDIM
+414 FMDAKDEDDTM
-425 AFKALIV
+425 AFKASIAQ
-432 KEAAKIVSTSF
+432 EASKIVSTSF

-448 VTIGFTLEVEA
+448 VAIGFTLEVEA

-467 SALGMGALNARFR
+467 SALGMGAMNARFR
-480 RTRKSTSNNWK
+480 RTRKSTANNWK

-511 AAQKQMEEKKAM
+511 AVQKQMEEKKAM
-523 AIAGEGDDDDKNAID
+523 TVAGEEEENGENNGMD
-538 EEKAKMAAQKLE
+538 EEKAKVAAQKLE

-575 CKKLFSDAEVPIE
+575 CKKLFSDAEVSIE
-588 TRIRRAEAVYI
+588 TRIRRAEAI
-599 LGSEFYTIGKECG
+599 HLLGSEFYTIGKECG

-617 VKDTNDIKARAEVA
+617 VKDTSDIKARAEVA

-641 QEVSEDDTE
+641 QEVTEDDTE

-659 QQGRDEAKASAS
+659 QQGRDDAEAANENTAST
-671 SEKAASEDEKM
+671 DENM

>member
-1 MQPYIFPFHIRTDR
+1 MSDPFPDHTHKAV
-15 SPWYNNL
+15 PTAAE
-22 STVYCS
+22 STS
-28 IAPTVATTTTLF
+28 L
-40 IKGEE
+40 
-45 NKTRSSTMSGDTVT
+45 
-59 SDVSSAAD
+59 
-67 AASTQKQ
+67 QKQ
-74 DEQQMTEATSDQQ
+74 ENNDQQ
-87 IIDEDLQEASEVF
+87 EIDEDLKEASEVF

-125 GTVAGMA
+125 GTAAGVA

-137 PIAGAHENGVK
+137 PIAGAHENGVR

-174 QMTRGVTNSFEA
+174 QMSRGVANSMEA

-199 KREWIHYFLEKDKEE
+199 KREWINYYLDKDKEE

-220 ELKSGGRKTASGGV
+220 ELKSGGGGGKTASGGNS
-234 VGAVDM
+234 AAADI

-246 DREYYDLMGVPTNAT
+246 DREYYDLMGVSTNAT

-288 TKFQDLGHAY
+288 AKFQALGHAY

-313 GKPDSNSADANLANE
+313 GKPETNSADANLANE

-353 ATTADTL
+353 ASTADTL
-360 MKDSMEQQQDMENLT
+360 MKDAMEQQQSMDMENMT
-375 EEDAAKFIAS
+375 EEDAAKFLAS
-385 KTASSAEMMLKQRKR
+385 KSASSEEMTLKQRKR

-409 EKIIP
+409 EKISP
-414 FMEAKEEDDIM
+414 FMEAKDEDDIM
-425 AFKALIV
+425 TFKASIA
-432 KEAAKIVSTSF
+432 KEASKIVSTSF

-448 VTIGFTLEVEA
+448 VAIGFTLEVEA

-467 SALGMGALNARFR
+467 SALGVGAMNARFR
-480 RTRKSTSNNWK
+480 RTRKSTANNWR
-491 IMGAGINAATTGRKA
+491 IVGAGINAATSGRKA

-511 AAQKQMEEKKAM
+511 AVQKQMEEKKAM
-523 AIAGEGDDDDKNAID
+523 TAAGEEEDGEDNAMD
-538 EEKAKMAAQKLE
+538 EEKAKVAAQKLE

-564 NRDISRTLKGA
+564 DRDISRTLKGA

-588 TRIRRAEAVYI
+588 TRIRRAEAVQL
-599 LGSEFYTIGKECG
+599 LGKEFYTIGKECG

-617 VKDTNDIKARAEVA
+617 VKDTKDIKARAEVA

-641 QEVSEDDTE
+641 QEVTEDDTE

-659 QQGRDEAKASAS
+659 QQGRDEAGAAAAANEQTASTDAN
-671 SEKAASEDEKM
+671 M

>member
-1 MQPYIFPFHIRTDR
+1 MNGTSDT
-15 SPWYNNL
+15 
-22 STVYCS
+22 STEAAS
-28 IAPTVATTTTLF
+28 IQKQEDGQVSATT
-40 IKGEE
+40 
-45 NKTRSSTMSGDTVT
+45 
-59 SDVSSAAD
+59 
-67 AASTQKQ
+67 
-74 DEQQMTEATSDQQ
+74 ATDL
-87 IIDEDLQEASEVF
+87 DDDLQEASEVF

-125 GTVAGMA
+125 GTLAGAA

-168 VCVGAY
+168 ICVGAY
-174 QMTRGVTNSFEA
+174 QMSRGVANSVEA
-186 MNASKQGMMWDNE
+186 INASKQGMQWDNE
-199 KREWIHYFLEKDKEE
+199 KREWIFYYLDKDKEE

-220 ELKSGGRKTASGGV
+220 ELKSGAGKTASGDA
-234 VGAVDM
+234 VGSTDI

-246 DREYYDLMGVPTNAT
+246 DREYYDLLGVPTNAS

-273 RKCHPDKCQDDPEAA
+273 RKCHPDKCPDDPEAA
-288 TKFQDLGHAY
+288 TKFQALGHAY
-298 QILSNEQTRASYDKN
+298 QILSNEQTRTAYDKN
-313 GKPDSNSADANLANE
+313 GKPETNSADANLANE

-360 MKDSMEQQQDMENLT
+360 MKDAMEQQQSMDMENMT
-375 EEDAAKFIAS
+375 EEDAAKFLAS
-385 KTASSAEMMLKQRKR
+385 KSASSEEMMLKQRKR

-409 EKIIP
+409 EKIMP

-425 AFKALIV
+425 VFKASIA
-432 KEAAKIVSTSF
+432 KEASKIVSTSF

-448 VTIGFTLEVEA
+448 VTIGFALEVEA
-459 EEYIGVQT
+459 EEYLGVQT
-467 SALGMGALNARFR
+467 SALGMGAMNARSRRFR
-480 RTRKSTSNNWK
+480 KTTANNWK

-511 AAQKQMEEKKAM
+511 AAQKQLEEKKAM
-523 AIAGEGDDDDKNAID
+523 KESGEGEADGDDNEMDV
-538 EEKAKMAAQKLE
+538 EQAKMAAQKLE

-564 NRDISRTLKGA
+564 IRDISRTLKSA
-575 CKKLFSDAEVPIE
+575 CKKLFSDAEVPLE
-588 TRIRRAEAVYI
+588 TRIRRAEAVRL

-617 VKDTNDIKARAEVA
+617 VKDTTDIKARAEVA

-650 DMIRRAKDM
+650 DLIRRAKDM
-659 QQGRDEAKASAS
+659 KQGEGEGAEAAAS
-671 SEKAASEDEKM
+671 STASDDEKM

>member
-1 MQPYIFPFHIRTDR
+1 
-15 SPWYNNL
+15 
-22 STVYCS
+22 
-28 IAPTVATTTTLF
+28 
-40 IKGEE
+40 
-45 NKTRSSTMSGDTVT
+45 MSGDTVT